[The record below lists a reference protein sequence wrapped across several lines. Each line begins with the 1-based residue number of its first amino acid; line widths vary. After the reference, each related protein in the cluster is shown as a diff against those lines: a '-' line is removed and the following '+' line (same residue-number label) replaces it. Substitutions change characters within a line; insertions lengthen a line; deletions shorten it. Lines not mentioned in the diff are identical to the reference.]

1 MEKEG
6 SSICGFC
13 LEGSAD
19 MWMAGAGCFF
29 EVYVWFDVSA
39 RLTICVD
46 DTGLQKK
53 TQNYNCDKSHDN
65 IFIE

>member
-46 DTGLQKK
+46 DTGLEK
-53 TQNYNCDKSHDN
+53 
-65 IFIE
+65 